1 MENYDDIINLPHH
14 VSSKRPQMAQ
24 KDRAAQFAPFAALT
38 GYDDEIKETAR
49 LTDAKIE
56 LDEDKQRVL
65 NEKQNFLAEHIKE
78 MPEVTVVYFV
88 PDSRKSGGAYISYT
102 GNLRRIDEYERM
114 LVFEDK
120 TVIPIDD
127 VYDIQSEILP
137 LDAED
142 F

>member
-1 MENYDDIINLPHH
+1 MGNYDDIMNLPHH
-14 VSSKRPQMAQ
+14 VSSKRPQMSQ

-65 NEKQNFLAEHIKE
+65 NEKQNYLAEHIKV

-88 PDSRKSGGAYISYT
+88 PDNRKTGGAYISYT
-102 GNLRRIDEYERM
+102 GNLRRIDEYERT
-114 LVFEDK
+114 LIFEDK

-127 VYDIQSEILP
+127 VYDLVSEILP
-137 LDAED
+137 ME
-142 F
+142 FE